1 MFWKPVAWNLGKNSK
16 LKEERGVSFEEVY
29 DRLQNGNFTLAKNLS
44 INHPGQKMFVVSIN
58 RRRYAVPFTEYDEH
72 IYLRTIYEV

>member
-44 INHPGQKMFVVSIN
+44 IN
-58 RRRYAVPFTEYDEH
+58 DEH
-72 IYLRTIYEV
+72 IFLRTIYEV